1 MKDISMEAAGIM
13 LTAISDPFP
22 LFTEE
27 AIRQVRAEVFS
38 RKMLEK
44 HQKHSFVYDA
54 WGSPVALGVL
64 SKVAGIHL
72 VPAMDVDVGHVN
84 ILKLA
89 FDWYSD
95 NYTFVCVTMLLGC
108 AGMVGSESAI
118 RTGTGEV
125 LKFRG
130 PATGRYI
137 EHQALKAFG
146 GRERTSM
153 GTVLRPKSPFVY
165 DDETTIKPLLPTT
178 HKNTLYY
185 QYAEYRL
192 ENLEE
197 RVRHQLKVIRQQK
210 KKTHRDFDI
219 AATREF
225 LLERKSVY

>member
-44 HQKHSFVYDA
+44 HQVGLDMATNMIRGYCPENTSFVYDA
-54 WGSPVALGVL
+54 WDSPVVLGVL

-84 ILKLA
+84 ILLA

-108 AGMVGSESAI
+108 AGMVGSETAI

-130 PATGRYI
+130 PAMGTAIIMQGRYI

-185 QYAEYRL
+185 LYAEYRL

-197 RVRHQLKVIRQQK
+197 R
-210 KKTHRDFDI
+210 
-219 AATREF
+219 
-225 LLERKSVY
+225 